1 MTKYFKTDRTMLLL
15 F

>member
-1 MTKYFKTDRTMLLL
+1 MNDHYTMLLL